1 METQTACQ
9 PKIRFTKSNKIN
21 KHAVAKRLLEITR
34 QLGPPIPTTFGN
46 TGISVLEKTT
56 TGIPVLIPVF
66 CSISEKTLDGAM
78 VKTSQLGSMVE

>member
-1 METQTACQ
+1 MVICLGRGADL
-9 PKIRFTKSNKIN
+9 
-21 KHAVAKRLLEITR
+21 HMA

-66 CSISEKTLDGAM
+66 CSISEKAALACAT
-78 VKTSQLGSMVE
+78 VKTSQVGSAAGGITGITPQ